1 MTAVS
6 AVQVLIADA
15 LDLMIGDLR
24 RLPHPAKMLGKA
36 IIVCDRILRRFRST
50 PAAERVLV

>member
-15 LDLMIGDLR
+15 LDLLIGDLR
-24 RLPHPAKMLGKA
+24 RLPHPIIMLGKA